1 MSNSLKPEHHEAAKM
16 LRLAAESGRPCAPVR
31 HLVGSQ
37 DIDAAYAVQ
46 RFNNQERIQKGQ
58 RPVGSKIGLTS
69 AAVQRQLGVNQPDF
83 GQLFAD
89 MALCDGE
96 EIAAGR
102 LIQPKIETEIA
113 LVLEQDLPHEKN
125 TLADLIRATA
135 YLLPALEVVDS
146 RIAGWDISLADT
158 IADNASCGLFVLGN
172 RPVQLKDVNLL
183 GCGMVLERAGEPVSV
198 GAGAACLGNPLFAA
212 LWLADTLAQRGN
224 ALRAGDIILTGA
236 LGPMVAACAGDVFS
250 ARIEGL
256 GQVSTR
262 FASATGGDQ

>member
-1 MSNSLKPEHHEAAKM
+1 MSNSLKPKHHEAAKM
-16 LRLAAESGRPCAPVR
+16 LRLAAESGRPCPPVR

-172 RPVQLKDVNLL
+172 RPVQLKDVDLL

-198 GAGAACLGNPLFAA
+198 GAGAACLGNPLLAA

>member
-1 MSNSLKPEHHEAAKM
+1 M

>member
-46 RFNNQERIQKGQ
+46 LFNNQERIQKGQ

-172 RPVQLKDVNLL
+172 RPVQLKDVDLL

-198 GAGAACLGNPLFAA
+198 GAGAACLGNPLLAA